1 MDTKIA
7 ISQFKAHCLEIIEKL
22 QTDHQPIII
31 TERGKPIAKV
41 VPLNNNKVSLLG
53 LLKHTAEIKGDII
66 APIDEKW
73 NVQSSNS

>member
-31 TERGKPIAKV
+31 TKRDKPIAKV
-41 VPLNNNKVSLLG
+41 VPFDNQKASLFG
-53 LLKHTAEIKGDII
+53 LLKHKAEIKGDII

-73 NVQSSNS
+73 NAQS